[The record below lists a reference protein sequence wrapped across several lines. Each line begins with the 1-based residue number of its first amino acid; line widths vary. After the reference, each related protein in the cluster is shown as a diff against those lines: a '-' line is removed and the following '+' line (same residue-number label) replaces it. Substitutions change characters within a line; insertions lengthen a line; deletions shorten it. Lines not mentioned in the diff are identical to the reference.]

1 MPFGYDQKVPIGDW
15 ITILYR
21 NDRVLFGDDAVFDGI
36 VTKRAKGHKSEF
48 QVASSSFCHRHTRTG
63 YFYKNNEWILIK
75 FLLDRIYR
83 IIRIFFCFLS
93 FEMKLSKS
101 IRFAETIMLVK
112 IRNDHS

>member
-1 MPFGYDQKVPIGDW
+1 M
-15 ITILYR
+15 
-21 NDRVLFGDDAVFDGI
+21 GI
-36 VTKRAKGHKSEF
+36 K
-48 QVASSSFCHRHTRTG
+48 ASSKLQVQVFATDTHGRTRTG

-83 IIRIFFCFLS
+83 IIRIFFCLLS

-112 IRNDHS
+112 VRNDHY